1 MFYMYAINQMFILC
15 FYVYIGIFFTLIY
28 RVVWSGLRLVL

>member
-15 FYVYIGIFFTLIY
+15 FYVNFGIFFILIS